1 MTPRSAAALRAF
13 DAAFTR
19 EPGALTDAFDAYSA
33 MRAALFDIDGSS
45 IALGDFVR
53 LTRSL
58 GFTRRTDHSAGPRR
72 DQYRELA
79 IRPLYEP

>member
-1 MTPRSAAALRAF
+1 MTRYPVAVLRAF

-19 EPGALTDAFDAYSA
+19 EPGTLTYTYDAYSA
-33 MRAALFDIDGSS
+33 MRAALYDIDGNS

-58 GFTRRTDHSAGPRR
+58 GFKRRSDHSAGPCR
-72 DQYRELA
+72 DQYRGLA